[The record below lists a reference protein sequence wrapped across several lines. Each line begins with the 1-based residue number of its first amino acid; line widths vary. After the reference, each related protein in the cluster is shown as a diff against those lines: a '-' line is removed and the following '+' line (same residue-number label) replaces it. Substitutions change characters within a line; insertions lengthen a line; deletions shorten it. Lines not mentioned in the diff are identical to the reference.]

1 MQIETVNFGQ
11 IDIKKDRQ
19 LGNQTDILLIDIQ
32 RNIQIDRKTDK
43 DSQITK
49 EIERY
54 IDSKT
59 YRQKEERRR
68 RETERRK
75 KKKRDRNK
83 TNRNNIDKNKY
94 RQK

>member
-43 DSQITK
+43 GSQITQ
-49 EIERY
+49 EIE
-54 IDSKT
+54 I
-59 YRQKEERRR
+59 YRQ
-68 RETERRK
+68 
-75 KKKRDRNK
+75 
-83 TNRNNIDKNKY
+83 
-94 RQK
+94 

>member
-32 RNIQIDRKTDK
+32 TNIQRDRKTDK

-54 IDSKT
+54 LDSKT

-68 RETERRK
+68 ETEIRQTK
-75 KKKRDRNK
+75 ISIDRNK
-83 TNRNNIDKNKY
+83 Y
-94 RQK
+94 SQK

>member
-32 RNIQIDRKTDK
+32 TNIQRDRKTDK

-54 IDSKT
+54 LDSKT

-68 RETERRK
+68 RETEIRQTK
-75 KKKRDRNK
+75 IS
-83 TNRNNIDKNKY
+83 IDSCVTRHIY
-94 RQK
+94 S

>member
-59 YRQKEERRR
+59 YRQKEKRRK
-68 RETERRK
+68 RETEIRQTK
-75 KKKRDRNK
+75 ISTDRNK
-83 TNRNNIDKNKY
+83 IDSCETRHIY
-94 RQK
+94 S